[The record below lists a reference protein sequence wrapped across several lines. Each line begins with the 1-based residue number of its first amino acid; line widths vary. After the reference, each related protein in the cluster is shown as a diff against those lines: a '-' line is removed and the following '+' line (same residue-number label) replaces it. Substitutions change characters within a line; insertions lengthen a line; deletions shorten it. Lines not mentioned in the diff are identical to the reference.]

1 MESIEEECFSPQN
14 SSSLLQDSM
23 QENHLYLTL
32 EDQLTTS
39 GLKMFPCTLPCNI
52 FQLGEYLLIIW
63 GILFTLPMDNVMH
76 GEDQWFNLIH
86 TVCRGRAGALANL
99 LTPFPSAEAKIH
111 LSEPSKD
118 KMHVFAVD

>member
-1 MESIEEECFSPQN
+1 
-14 SSSLLQDSM
+14 
-23 QENHLYLTL
+23 
-32 EDQLTTS
+32 
-39 GLKMFPCTLPCNI
+39 
-52 FQLGEYLLIIW
+52 
-63 GILFTLPMDNVMH
+63 MH

-86 TVCRGRAGALANL
+86 TVCRSRAGALANL